1 MIFLLLYYVDQTL
14 TAVSR
19 QSSTKS
25 AGNTI
30 PEENDVFQDLI
41 EDDDKTHTREDM
53 YSEIFEISY
62 MIPTPKNGQPRDF
75 SLTEISIMII
85 DIIEI
90 VAS

>member
-1 MIFLLLYYVDQTL
+1 
-14 TAVSR
+14 
-19 QSSTKS
+19 
-25 AGNTI
+25 
-30 PEENDVFQDLI
+30 LI
-41 EDDDKTHTREDM
+41 EDDTKTHTREDM